1 MKNLIITAI
10 LFVLPFFSYS
20 QDTKVCLSSI
30 ENKIQ
35 IGQMKGNRNLTFGF
49 KNILLEFL
57 QDKDY
62 QLVDD
67 CTSANRRIEVEI
79 LFLDVLKTNTGVS
92 VFHKQ
97 NDETILRLRG
107 KLFDEKGKKIKE
119 TVVTEKSSEI
129 SMSTLIVTEG
139 GGFNQQAVSNVL
151 KKSCETL
158 TINLF
163 KE

>member
-1 MKNLIITAI
+1 
-10 LFVLPFFSYS
+10 
-20 QDTKVCLSSI
+20 
-30 ENKIQ
+30 
-35 IGQMKGNRNLTFGF
+35 MKGNRNLTFGF

-57 QDKDY
+57 QDKNY

-67 CTSANRRIEVEI
+67 CSSANRKIEVEL
-79 LFLDVLKTNTGVS
+79 LFLDVLKTNTGIS

-97 NDETILRLRG
+97 NDETVLRLKA
-107 KLFDEKGKKIKE
+107 KLLDEKGKKIKE

-158 TINLF
+158 IINLF

>member
-1 MKNLIITAI
+1 
-10 LFVLPFFSYS
+10 
-20 QDTKVCLSSI
+20 
-30 ENKIQ
+30 
-35 IGQMKGNRNLTFGF
+35 MKGNRNLTFGF

-57 QDKDY
+57 QDKNY

-67 CTSANRRIEVEI
+67 CNTANKKIEVEL

-97 NDETILRLRG
+97 NDETVLRVRA
-107 KLFDEKGKKIKE
+107 KLLDEKGKKIKE
-119 TVVTEKSSEI
+119 TIVTEKSSEI

-158 TINLF
+158 IINLF

>member
-1 MKNLIITAI
+1 
-10 LFVLPFFSYS
+10 
-20 QDTKVCLSSI
+20 
-30 ENKIQ
+30 
-35 IGQMKGNRNLTFGF
+35 MKGNRNLTFGF

-57 QDKDY
+57 QDKNY

-67 CTSANRRIEVEI
+67 CNTANRKIEVEL

-97 NDETILRLRG
+97 NDETVLRLKA
-107 KLFDEKGKKIKE
+107 KLLDEKGKKIKE